1 VGTPHLRPVVKTSK
15 TKYTCANSDFA
26 SSQFVRSAIEEFE
39 MATSKFMAK
48 LNDVKQS
55 HNPMELRIINDQIMH
70 LERVFLMPG
79 GLPGRPDSRNAI
91 FAPGKFNSYE
101 GGAFPG
107 IGDLL
112 HEIDD
117 LEDIP
122 KAARWKKIRRHVS
135 DLMIMILEATRFLNP
150 VEQI

>member
-1 VGTPHLRPVVKTSK
+1 MKAFEKNNITQKLED
-15 TKYTCANSDFA
+15 NNA
-26 SSQFVRSAIEEFE
+26 SLKFVQSAIEEFE

-70 LERVFLMPG
+70 LERVFLMPS

-91 FAPGKFNSYE
+91 FAPGKFNNYE

-107 IGDLL
+107 I
-112 HEIDD
+112 
-117 LEDIP
+117 
-122 KAARWKKIRRHVS
+122 S
-135 DLMIMILEATRFLNP
+135 DLYM
-150 VEQI
+150 

>member
-1 VGTPHLRPVVKTSK
+1 MNQADLEVRQKS
-15 TKYTCANSDFA
+15 A
-26 SSQFVRSAIEEFE
+26 SLQFVQSAIEEFE
-39 MATSKFMAK
+39 MAILKFMAK
-48 LNDVKQS
+48 LNNVKQS

-70 LERVFLMPG
+70 LERVFLMPS

-107 IGDLL
+107 ISDLL

-117 LEDIP
+117 LDDIP
-122 KAARWKKIRRHVS
+122 KAARWKEIRRHVS
-135 DLMIMILEATRFLNP
+135 DLMIMIQEATRFLNP